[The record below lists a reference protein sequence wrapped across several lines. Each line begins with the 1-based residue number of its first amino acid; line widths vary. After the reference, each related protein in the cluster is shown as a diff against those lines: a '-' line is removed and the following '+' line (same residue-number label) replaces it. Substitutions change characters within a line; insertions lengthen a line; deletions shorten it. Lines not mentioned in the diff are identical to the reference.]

1 MPAGY
6 RRRVRTVSGLALG
19 FAAALLLAASIAPS
33 AGATASYTDT
43 LTGTE
48 IPPISSTLGT
58 FVGVATGALP
68 AAWRVQI
75 AHRPLAS
82 GDTVDI
88 TGGSFSLVAR
98 NGARLGGPV
107 SGGSVTVT
115 DRGSRCRS
123 QTYHVVASFSAG
135 AFDGT
140 LTHHR
145 RSLFGRCVIY
155 AATIKGRGTFS
166 V

>member
-1 MPAGY
+1 VRAI
-6 RRRVRTVSGLALG
+6 RVWS
-19 FAAALLLAASIAPS
+19 AAALLLAALSAPRAS
-33 AGATASYTDT
+33 AAAAYTDT

-58 FVGVATGALP
+58 FVGVGTGQLP

-75 AHRPLAS
+75 AHDPLAS
-82 GDTVDI
+82 GPTVAI
-88 TGGSFSLVAR
+88 TGGAFALVSR
-98 NGARLGGPV
+98 NGALLGGPV

-123 QTYHVVASFSAG
+123 QTYHVVASFPG
-135 AFDGT
+135 GTFDGT

-145 RSLFGRCVIY
+145 RSFFGRCVIY
-155 AATIKGRGTFS
+155 AATITGRGTFT